1 MNTKLNKKQKIVGL
15 KELRENMEEY
25 IQAVES
31 GQRVTVVRR
40 SKPIFT
46 LISPDDDESQ
56 WETVIDFTEGGT
68 QPGVDARELLETMNK
83 MHG

>member
-1 MNTKLNKKQKIVGL
+1 MNTKAIKKQKIVGL
-15 KELRENMEEY
+15 KELRENMETY
-25 IQAVES
+25 IDAVEQ

-56 WETVIDFTEGGT
+56 WETAIDFTEGGT
-68 QPGVDARELLETMNK
+68 KSGVDAQELLATVKK

>member
-1 MNTKLNKKQKIVGL
+1 MNTKAIKKQKIVGL

-25 IQAVES
+25 IQAVEN

-68 QPGVDARELLETMNK
+68 KSGVDMREVLVTLKK
-83 MHG
+83 MDG